1 MKLSTI
7 KSIEIFS
14 DGTFHFSYVS
24 LKSMKQVVF
33 YEKNIRQIMNIKELD
48 NKYVLPTYARADVE
62 FVSGNNAR
70 LVDSDGKKYIDF
82 TSNCLHNSISFC
94 LLSSINRCI
103 IQSLTKYTT

>member
-33 YEKNIRQIMNIKELD
+33 YEKNIKNSLFFRN
-48 NKYVLPTYARADVE
+48 PTENQSTQNQSR
-62 FVSGNNAR
+62 
-70 LVDSDGKKYIDF
+70 
-82 TSNCLHNSISFC
+82 TSYKS
-94 LLSSINRCI
+94 R
-103 IQSLTKYTT
+103 YTI